1 MADEKDKAPP
11 PGMLTLKQVCGL
23 LKCSDETVL
32 QLVKRG
38 QIKRAARGL
47 YPLVGTVHGYVDHLR
62 DERKNNTQVAAENG
76 LRQARQREVEIRT
89 AERERRLIDVAEH
102 SDIVDE
108 MAGMFVAG
116 LSALPARVTKDMA
129 MRRQIEAGCDAIRN
143 DIAALAAEKARDV
156 GAGGPASAGTGEDD
170 A

>member
-1 MADEKDKAPP
+1 MAEAEQPQA
-11 PGMLTLKQVCGL
+11 GFITLEQACRLVML
-23 LKCSDETVL
+23 SNERIR
-32 QLVKRG
+32 QLVKDG
-38 QIKRAARGL
+38 YIPKPAKNS
-47 YPLVGTVHGYVDHLR
+47 YPLVGVVQGYIRFLR
-62 DERKNNTQVAAENG
+62 DEDRRSSKTAAESG
-76 LRQARQREVEIRT
+76 LKAARQKEVELRI
-89 AERERRLIDVAEH
+89 AERSRDLIDVREH

-156 GAGGPASAGTGEDD
+156 GAGGPNSAGTGEDD

>member
-1 MADEKDKAPP
+1 MADEAAPQA
-11 PGMLTLKQVCGL
+11 GYITLEQACRLVML
-23 LKCSDETVL
+23 SNERIR
-32 QLVKRG
+32 QLVKDG
-38 QIKRAARGL
+38 YIPKPAKNS
-47 YPLVGTVHGYVDHLR
+47 YPLVGVVQGYIKFLR
-62 DERKNNTQVAAENG
+62 DEDRRSSKTAAESG
-76 LRQARQREVEIRT
+76 LKAARQKEVELRI
-89 AERERRLIDVAEH
+89 AERSRDLIDVREH

-129 MRRQIEAGCDAIRN
+129 MRREIEAGCDAIRN

>member
-1 MADEKDKAPP
+1 MADEAQPQA
-11 PGMLTLKQVCGL
+11 GFITLEQACRLVML
-23 LKCSDETVL
+23 SNERIR
-32 QLVKRG
+32 QLVKDG
-38 QIKRAARGL
+38 YIPKPAKNS
-47 YPLVGTVHGYVDHLR
+47 YPLVGVVQGYIRFLR
-62 DERKNNTQVAAENG
+62 DEDRRSSKTAAESG
-76 LRQARQREVEIRT
+76 LKAARQKEVELRI
-89 AERERRLIDVAEH
+89 AERSRDLIDVREH

>member
-1 MADEKDKAPP
+1 MAEAEQQQA
-11 PGMLTLKQVCGL
+11 GHITLEQACRLVML
-23 LKCSDETVL
+23 SNERIR
-32 QLVKRG
+32 QLVKDG
-38 QIKRAARGL
+38 YIPKPAKNS
-47 YPLVGTVHGYVDHLR
+47 YPLVGVVQGYIRFLR
-62 DERKNNTQVAAENG
+62 DEDRRSSKTAAESG
-76 LRQARQREVEIRT
+76 LKAARQKEVELRI
-89 AERERRLIDVAEH
+89 AERSRDLIDVREH

-129 MRRQIEAGCDAIRN
+129 MRRQIEAECDAIRN
-143 DIAALAAEKARDV
+143 DLAALAAKKARDV

>member
-1 MADEKDKAPP
+1 MTDVEQQQAGHITLEQACRLV
-11 PGMLTLKQVCGL
+11 ML
-23 LKCSDETVL
+23 SNERIR
-32 QLVKRG
+32 QLVKDG
-38 QIKRAARGL
+38 YIPKPAKNS
-47 YPLVGTVHGYVDHLR
+47 YPLVGVVQGYIRFLR
-62 DERKNNTQVAAENG
+62 DEDRRSSKTAAESG
-76 LRQARQREVEIRT
+76 LKAARQKEVELRI
-89 AERERRLIDVAEH
+89 AERSRDLIDVREH

-129 MRRQIEAGCDAIRN
+129 MRREIEAGCDSIRN

-156 GAGGPASAGTGEDD
+156 GAGGPAPAGTGEDD

>member
-1 MADEKDKAPP
+1 MADNAQPQA
-11 PGMLTLKQVCGL
+11 GMITAEQAARL
-23 LKCSDETVL
+23 LMVTDARIR
-32 QLVKRG
+32 QLVASGYIPKP
-38 QIKRAARGL
+38 ARNT
-47 YPLVGTVHGYVDHLR
+47 YPLVGVVQGYIRCIKD
-62 DERKNNTQVAAENG
+62 DEKRQSKSVADNG
-76 LRQARQREVEIRT
+76 LKAARQREVEIRT

-129 MRRQIEAGCDAIRN
+129 MRRQIEAECDAIRN
-143 DIAALAAEKARDV
+143 DLAALAAKKARDV